1 LKELLKLPHIFNA
14 RHVLI
19 FFKMLDAMHG
29 HHLDQ
34 DAEHNL
40 WVYVGIVDQLHNV
53 FEKIL
58 CALYVKVI
66 VVDHVDPRLNCVG
79 SSPLPAAAWYV

>member
-1 LKELLKLPHIFNA
+1 LKEFLKLPHILNSLDVF
-14 RHVLI
+14 I
-19 FFKMLDAMHG
+19 MLKELNAMHG
-29 HHLDQ
+29 HKLGK
-34 DAEHNL
+34 DAEHNF
-40 WVYVGIVDQLHNV
+40 WVYVGVVDQLHNV